1 MRFKDPFQKFKIMCH
16 AQEVAVDTEGSEYT
30 ALKYIMCLVLPI
42 ATIYAKDL
50 QTMHPV

>member
-1 MRFKDPFQKFKIMCH
+1 MCD
-16 AQEVAVDTEGSEYT
+16 AQEVPVDTEGSDYI
-30 ALKYIMCLVLPI
+30 ALKFVMCLVWAI

>member
-1 MRFKDPFQKFKIMCH
+1 MRFKDPFQKLKTMCG
-16 AQEVAVDTEGSEYT
+16 AQEVAVDTEGSEYI
-30 ALKYIMCLVLPI
+30 ALKYGMCLVLAI